1 MSSQICGSHEQVP
14 FLPDDV
20 VDDALQEAME
30 SLELNPPTEFLDA
43 ISWDKPVQPG
53 SGSMMKF
60 AAPFPPL

>member
-1 MSSQICGSHEQVP
+1 MP